1 MKHVLAILLL
11 LTSFG
16 LIAQDVNISGKVTNE
31 QGEAL
36 IGATLQAKGTSIGTA
51 TDIDGKFRLAIPSET
66 TSLIFSYTGY
76 GDQEIE
82 VDGRSEFNVIMVQAS
97 NLLTSVVVTG
107 IKGADMRA
115 LATKKLASSVVEA
128 ISAQDLGNFSDENLG
143 DALRRVPGVQ
153 VQEDQSGGQDG
164 GARIS
169 VRGIGPAFVQVTVN
183 GRQPISGG
191 VQGIERFRQ
200 FNLGILPPEIVQGA
214 LVYKTSE
221 AGLVEPGLGGA
232 VDFQTIKPLS
242 ARYKEDR
249 NFFGAVNLRGEL
261 DGQDRDQFWSPTPR
275 LSAILGGKTK
285 DNKLGAY
292 ASVLISKNKRD
303 RDQVFGRIASRNLR
317 EDTNGNGV
325 WDPDNGDTQFNG
337 VLVTNNNT
345 NNPILEEQERTAL
358 AAAIEWQPTKSLNII
373 VDGQYSKFN
382 IRSYRALMRPNP
394 GNNINL
400 GVIPTNKVF
409 APGNLNIVDGF
420 LQSFN
425 TAGAFNSANG
435 ASAEGTSIFYQ
446 NQTFDNLNDN
456 WVGGANATW
465 KKNGWKISA
474 DYSLSGVE
482 FIQELTVFGRSSL
495 GANIPVPGPYTYE
508 NGSFPGFTFPAAA
521 QEEFNSVLAAGLAA
535 PVVHWNRFSNGTNQ
549 AVRLDFSR
557 EINNKLSI
565 DFGGRWSDTDL
576 FVASITRNAAALN
589 AIFAADGSPASV
601 PGSQVFG
608 AGINNFLPGSDFNLL
623 SSWPTIDMDAYRQL
637 YPAVFDKSLQGSHP
651 LQAGDV
657 DIFDVFDIINQSLA
671 DDTGRGFGIFGSQPL
686 FNYAEQTL
694 AFYGQLNFD
703 IKLGKV
709 PVSGNLG
716 LRAVETEYTGRAFT
730 SISLT
735 DPDDEVGGPINLSN
749 TRATVNNAQWDFLP
763 SLNLKFALKPNLTY
777 RFATVRTLTRP
788 SVRDLIPGGT
798 LTAVNNLNSSFDG
811 TQGSATLPNLGL
823 KPYSTWQIDN
833 TLEWYN
839 EIGSA
844 VIFSVYYKRI
854 ADYIARNTFDL
865 VPYDE
870 VIADGGYDTDAIA
883 AAGVAE
889 DFQNTR
895 YTVTQ
900 PVNIGNATVFG
911 FEVGFIQSLD
921 VFAYALKG
929 FGLQANYNYV
939 TASFDTDEINIDDA
953 FPGTSKHNVNSVLY
967 YENAKFGIRAA
978 YSYRSDF
985 LRTLPGQG
993 VTALGTYT
1001 QARSQIDLRANY
1013 NITKNVQFSIAA
1025 QNITGAD
1032 QRGFYRNNRDEA
1044 FQLISVEP
1052 IYTVGLRYGF

>member
-1 MKHVLAILLL
+1 M
-11 LTSFG
+11 
-16 LIAQDVNISGKVTNE
+16 
-31 QGEAL
+31 
-36 IGATLQAKGTSIGTA
+36 
-51 TDIDGKFRLAIPSET
+51 
-66 TSLIFSYTGY
+66 
-76 GDQEIE
+76 
-82 VDGRSEFNVIMVQAS
+82 
-97 NLLTSVVVTG
+97 TSVVVKG

-115 LATKKLASSVVEA
+115 LATKKLATSVVEA

-164 GARIS
+164 GSRIAI
-169 VRGIGPAFVQVTVN
+169 RGIGPAFVQVTVN

-221 AGLVEPGLGGA
+221 AGLIEPGLGGA

-242 ARYKEDR
+242 ARYKEGR

-261 DGQDRDQFWSPTPR
+261 DAQDRDQFWSPTPR

-285 DNKLGAY
+285 DNKFGAY
-292 ASVLISKNKRD
+292 VSVLTSKNKRD

-317 EDTNGNGV
+317 EDTNNNGV
-325 WDPDNGDTQFNG
+325 WDPDNGDTEFAG

-358 AAAIEWQPTKSLNII
+358 AGAIEWQPTKSLNII
-373 VDGQYSKFN
+373 VDGQLSKFN

-409 APGNLNIVDGF
+409 RPGNLNIVDGF

-425 TAGAFNSANG
+425 TAGAFNSADG
-435 ASAEGTSIFYQ
+435 APAEGTTIFYQ

-456 WVGGANATW
+456 WIGGANVTW
-465 KKNGWKISA
+465 EQDGWKIAA
-474 DYSLSGVE
+474 DYSISGVD
-482 FIQELTVFGRSSL
+482 FIQELTVFGRSTA

-521 QEEFNSVLAAGLAA
+521 QQEFNNALLAEVAP

-549 AVRLDFSR
+549 ALRLDFSR
-557 EINNKLSI
+557 KLNDKLSI

-589 AIFAADGSPASV
+589 AIFAADGSPAAV
-601 PGSQVFG
+601 PGSQAFSG
-608 AGINNFLPGSDFNLL
+608 TINNFLPGSDFNLL
-623 SSWPTIDMDAYRQL
+623 SEWPRIDLDAYERL
-637 YPAVFDKSLQGSHP
+637 YPDVFDESKQGSHP
-651 LQAGDV
+651 LQAGG
-657 DIFDVFDIINQSLA
+657 IDVFDAYDIIEQSEA
-671 DDTGRGFGIFGSQPL
+671 NGTGRGYVIFGSQPL
-686 FNYAEQTL
+686 FNYVEKTL

-703 IKLGKV
+703 AKLGTV

-716 LRAVETEYTGRAFT
+716 LRAVETDYTGRAFT
-730 SISLT
+730 NISLA
-735 DPDDEVGGPINLSN
+735 DPDDQAGGPINLSN
-749 TRATVNNAQWDFLP
+749 TPATVNNAQWDLLP

-777 RFATVRTLTRP
+777 RFGTVRTLTRP

-798 LTAVNNLNSSFDG
+798 LSAVNRRNSNFDG
-811 TQGSATLPNLGL
+811 TQGMASLPNLSL

-839 EIGSA
+839 DIGSA

-854 ADYIARNTFDL
+854 ADYIATNTFDL
-865 VPYDE
+865 VPYDQVLAE
-870 VIADGGYDTDAIA
+870 GGYDADAIA
-883 AAGVAE
+883 AAGVSE
-889 DFQNTR
+889 DFQSTS

-900 PVNIGNATVFG
+900 PVNIGNASVFG
-911 FEVGFIQSLD
+911 FEAGFVQSLD
-921 VFAYALKG
+921 VFTEALKG
-929 FGLQANYNYV
+929 FGLQANYNFV
-939 TASFDTDEINIDDA
+939 TASFDTDQISIDDA

-967 YENAKFGIRAA
+967 YENDKFGIRAA

-1001 QARSQIDLRANY
+1001 QARSQLDLRANY
-1013 NITKNVQFSIAA
+1013 NFTDNIQFSIAA
-1025 QNITGAD
+1025 QNITGED

-1044 FQLISVEP
+1044 FQLISVKP